1 MNAERYTDRAK
12 GLIQPARPLAM
23 REENPPFTALHL
35 LEVLLDDNNLEL
47 A

>member
-12 GLIQPARPLAM
+12 GFIQSARSPAM

-35 LEVLLDDNNLEL
+35 LEVLLDDNDLEL